1 MDIPATIR
9 RLPAAGVGSTRMEPT
24 PPNCDPIELDPQER
38 RVADAL
44 REGTA
49 ISRDVQSNLDAA
61 RTFGERIADRIASFG
76 GSWTFILICI
86 GTLSAWIVFN
96 ITLGRGAFDPYPFIL
111 LNLALSMLA
120 ALQAPVILMSQ
131 NRQAARDRAD
141 AAHDYEV
148 NLKAELEIRY
158 LHEKLDLLRER
169 QWADLV
175 QMQQRQIALLERL
188 LKEARAD
195 LHDRETAPLSDS

>member
-1 MDIPATIR
+1 MDP
-9 RLPAAGVGSTRMEPT
+9 VT
-24 PPNCDPIELDPQER
+24 PPACDPVDLDPQER

-44 REGTA
+44 RQGTA
-49 ISRDVQSNLDAA
+49 ISRDVQTHLDAE

-76 GSWTFILICI
+76 GSWTFILACI
-86 GTLSAWIVFN
+86 ALLTAWIIFN
-96 ITLGRGAFDPYPFIL
+96 LTLGGGAFDPFPFIL

-158 LHEKLDLLRER
+158 LHEKVDLLREQ
-169 QWADLV
+169 QWSDLV
-175 QMQQRQIALLERL
+175 QMQQRQIEMLERL
-188 LKEARAD
+188 LRDARAEA
-195 LHDRETAPLSDS
+195 HDAPVSDP

>member
-1 MDIPATIR
+1 
-9 RLPAAGVGSTRMEPT
+9 MEPT
-24 PPNCDPIELDPQER
+24 VPNCDPVDLDPQER
-38 RVADAL
+38 RVAEAL
-44 REGTA
+44 RQGTA
-49 ISRDVQSNLDAA
+49 ISRDVQTNLDAT
-61 RTFGERIADRIASFG
+61 RSFGERVADRIASFG
-76 GSWTFILICI
+76 GSWTFILACLAAL
-86 GTLSAWIVFN
+86 TTWIILNVS
-96 ITLGRGAFDPYPFIL
+96 LGREGFDPYPFIL

-188 LKEARAD
+188 LDEARSD
-195 LHDRETAPLSDS
+195 RRDREP

>member
-1 MDIPATIR
+1 
-9 RLPAAGVGSTRMEPT
+9 MEPT
-24 PPNCDPIELDPQER
+24 IPACDPVDLDPQER
-38 RVADAL
+38 RVAEAL
-44 REGTA
+44 RQGTA
-49 ISRDVQSNLDAA
+49 ISRDVQTNLDAT
-61 RTFGERIADRIASFG
+61 RSFGERVADRIATFG
-76 GSWTFILICI
+76 GSWTFILACI
-86 GTLSAWIVFN
+86 AALTVWIILNVS
-96 ITLGRGAFDPYPFIL
+96 LGRDSFDPYPFIL

-169 QWADLV
+169 QWSDLV

-188 LKEARAD
+188 LGDARSD
-195 LHDRETAPLSDS
+195 LRDRQP

>member
-1 MDIPATIR
+1 MIR
-9 RLPAAGVGSTRMEPT
+9 SSAAS
-24 PPNCDPIELDPQER
+24 
-38 RVADAL
+38 
-44 REGTA
+44 
-49 ISRDVQSNLDAA
+49 
-61 RTFGERIADRIASFG
+61 
-76 GSWTFILICI
+76 
-86 GTLSAWIVFN
+86 
-96 ITLGRGAFDPYPFIL
+96 
-111 LNLALSMLA
+111 LALGLLA

-169 QWADLV
+169 QWSELV

-188 LKEARAD
+188 LDEARSD
-195 LHDRETAPLSDS
+195 RRDREP